1 MVNPFPPAGRGP
13 TVSDEGEDPPGR
25 GTWWGLG
32 VIVIAIVLAVA
43 FGVATHGPDD
53 VARAVVAAQARGSQ
67 SGAPPV
73 NPSGAPAVMAAGVA
87 FPNLMDRLGWRAVGR
102 RDDTVSDRAVTTLMY
117 ERDGRRIAYSVV
129 SGSPLGAPPG
139 SRVIVG
145 RAPVVFG
152 FDADG
157 RTATM
162 FNRGGHSVVI
172 SGLGVSPSAL
182 VRAARSS
189 SRDGAPG

>member
-1 MVNPFPPAGRGP
+1 M
-13 TVSDEGEDPPGR
+13 
-25 GTWWGLG
+25 WWGLG

-43 FGVATHGPDD
+43 FGVATHGSDD

-67 SGAPPV
+67 SSAPLV
-73 NPSGAPAVMAAGVA
+73 TPSGAPAVTAAEVA
-87 FPNLMDRLGWRAVGR
+87 FPNLMDRLGWRAMGR
-102 RDDTVSDRAVTTLMY
+102 RDDTVSDRAVTTLIY
-117 ERDGRRIAYSVV
+117 ERLGRRIAYSVV
-129 SGSPLGAPPG
+129 SGPPLGAPPG
-139 SRVIVG
+139 SRMIVG
-145 RAPVVFG
+145 RAPIVFV

-157 RTATM
+157 RTATI

-189 SRDGAPG
+189 SGNGAPG

>member
-1 MVNPFPPAGRGP
+1 MVNPFPPAGRGS

-25 GTWWGLG
+25 GTWWGLV

-43 FGVATHGPDD
+43 FGVATHGSDD
-53 VARAVVAAQARGSQ
+53 AARAVVAAQARGSQ
-67 SGAPPV
+67 SGAPPLR
-73 NPSGAPAVMAAGVA
+73 PSGAPAVTAAGVA

-102 RDDTVSDRAVTTLMY
+102 REDTVSDRAVTTLSY
-117 ERDGRRIAYSVV
+117 ERASRRIAYSVV
-129 SGSPLGAPPG
+129 SGPPLVAPPG
-139 SRVIVG
+139 SRVIGG

-182 VRAARSS
+182 VRVARSS

>member
-1 MVNPFPPAGRGP
+1 MVNPFPPARRGP

-43 FGVATHGPDD
+43 FGVATHGSDD

-67 SGAPPV
+67 SGAPLV
-73 NPSGAPAVMAAGVA
+73 TPSGAPAVTAAGVA

-102 RDDTVSDRAVTTLMY
+102 RNDTVSDRAVTTLIY
-117 ERDGRRIAYSVV
+117 ERVGRRIAYSVV
-129 SGSPLGAPPG
+129 SGPPLGAPPG
-139 SRVIVG
+139 SRAIVG

-157 RTATM
+157 RTAVMLT
-162 FNRGGHSVVI
+162 RSGRSVII
-172 SGLGVSPSAL
+172 SGLDASPSAL
-182 VRAARSS
+182 VRVART
-189 SRDGAPG
+189 P

>member
-1 MVNPFPPAGRGP
+1 
-13 TVSDEGEDPPGR
+13 
-25 GTWWGLG
+25 

-67 SGAPPV
+67 SGAPGV
-73 NPSGAPAVMAAGVA
+73 TPSGAPAVTAAGVA
-87 FPNLMDRLGWRAVGR
+87 FPNLMDRLGWRVVGR

-129 SGSPLGAPPG
+129 SGPPLGAPAG

-157 RTATM
+157 RTATI

-172 SGLGVSPSAL
+172 SGLGVLPSAL

-189 SRDGAPG
+189 SRDEVRG